1 VDLKEIQIN
10 WMKDILIRISEVNN
24 NTLNYSDKD
33 RKKAIDWL
41 IKQALKVDRDE

>member
-10 WMKDILIRISEVNN
+10 WMRDILIRISEVNN
-24 NTLNYSDKD
+24 NTTNYSDID